1 MSPFGAAAGRAA
13 AGPAAAAR
21 AAAAPAA
28 RSPAGSHPD
37 AVRGRRRTY
46 AVWEL
51 TLACNLACGH
61 CGSRA
66 GARRPAEL
74 STAQALDVV
83 AQLDAVGIDEVTLIG
98 GEAFLRR
105 DWLTIAAEITR
116 RGMGCTVTTGGYR
129 LSAAMARGLR
139 AAGVTQCSVSVDGM
153 TATHDRLRGRV
164 GSWESCFRTMER
176 LRSAGVE
183 ATCNTQINR
192 LTAPE
197 LPRLYQRLRSAGV
210 VAWQWQLTVPMGNA
224 ADHADLLLQPVELLE
239 VFPVLAR
246 IARRASQDGVRIHA
260 GNNVGYYGPYERL
273 LRSPEGSAFWTG
285 CQAGLST
292 LGIESDGTIKGC
304 PSLPTRDYAGGNI
317 LDRSLTDLLR
327 DAPELGINL
336 TAGTAAAAENLWG
349 FCRGCTYAD
358 VCRGGCTWTAHT
370 FFGRPGNNPYCHHRA
385 LTHQRAGRR
394 ERLVQ
399 TAPAP
404 GEPFD
409 HGLFSLLEEDLDT
422 PWPSTERPC
431 LTAADIRWPADWV
444 D

>member
-1 MSPFGAAAGRAA
+1 M
-13 AGPAAAAR
+13 AR
-21 AAAAPAA
+21 AQAPGPPGPPGSL
-28 RSPAGSHPD
+28 RSRRTAP
-37 AVRGRRRTY
+37 RRTY

-61 CGSRA
+61 CGSRV
-66 GARRPAEL
+66 GDRRPAEL
-74 STAQALDVV
+74 TTEQALDVV
-83 AQLDAVGIDEVTLIG
+83 AQLAAVGVDEVTLIG

-129 LSAAMARGLR
+129 MSAAMARGLR
-139 AAGVTQCSVSVDGM
+139 TAGVEQCSVSVDGM
-153 TATHDRLRGRV
+153 AATHDRLRGRK
-164 GSWESCFRTMER
+164 GSWQSCFTTMER
-176 LRSAGVE
+176 LRAAGVE

-192 LTAPE
+192 LTASELPE
-197 LPRLYQRLRSAGV
+197 LYRRLRAAGV

-224 ADHADLLLQPVELLE
+224 ADHAELLLQPVELLE
-239 VFPVLAR
+239 VFPMLAR
-246 IARRASQDGVRIHA
+246 IARRARRDGIRVHA

-273 LRSPEGSAFWTG
+273 LRSPEGSAFWAG

-292 LGIESDGTIKGC
+292 LGIEADGTIKGC

-317 LDRSLTDLLR
+317 RDRSLTDLLR
-327 DAPELGINL
+327 DAPELAVNMA
-336 TAGTAAAAENLWG
+336 AGTPAAVENLWG
-349 FCRGCTYAD
+349 FCRGCAYAD

-370 FFGRPGNNPYCHHRA
+370 FFGRAGNNPYCHHRA
-385 LTHQRAGRR
+385 LTHQRAGVR

-399 TAPAP
+399 VAPAP

-409 HGLFSLLEEDLDT
+409 HGLFSVVQEDLDA
-422 PWPSTERPC
+422 PWSLTDRPR
-431 LTAADIRWPADWV
+431 LTAEEIHWPRDWI